1 MPFTRLWRQEEGTN
15 FFIILS
21 VNQCMHEHQRPLS
34 NCVHSEWVVYYL
46 SGGKLTAKPGVHNGL
61 LPIMSVP
68 PFLSLL
74 YLPPSNNIH
83 LVITQRMFANDHHK
97 PQNCPIKSQTW

>member
-68 PFLSLL
+68 PFLSLF

-97 PQNCPIKSQTW
+97 P